1 MSWPEFYLEKARR
14 RGEIMEEIEDPREI
28 EALRNFFE
36 EERLLA
42 LHKHMTDYLMKIGI
56 KLRKHKWNEHE
67 AA

>member
-1 MSWPEFYLEKARR
+1 
-14 RGEIMEEIEDPREI
+14 MEEIEDPREI

-36 EERLLA
+36 EESLLD
-42 LHKHMTDYLMKIGI
+42 LNKHMTDYLMKIGV